1 MENRYTS
8 LELSKKLW
16 ENGCRIDE
24 KYVFSHFYAH
34 DTFWKKYI
42 LIAGGNPGPIRSDY
56 NPNIWQPYNAF
67 DILWDICVKYAKE
80 FFGEHYLEHT
90 SRIFQFISATN
101 CNAQMKTMLE
111 DSMGIVENYIWTNC
125 CFNKVKKE
133 ATNAKT

>member
-1 MENRYTS
+1 LAVRGCE
-8 LELSKKLW
+8 LE
-16 ENGCRIDE
+16 
-24 KYVFSHFYAH
+24 
-34 DTFWKKYI
+34 
-42 LIAGGNPGPIRSDY
+42 SDKIWAE
-56 NPNIWQPYNAF
+56 PNINQLDKGKFYLLDKIILLRDAENIRQFPAY